1 MVTFALKTA
10 ARKPL
15 LVAIGAALATLCGAT
30 AGLMEAS
37 PALAAPAVPAS
48 GSASLSVN
56 FLARCKVSRTGPDD
70 PIVFPGQPG
79 RSHHHT
85 FFGNRRISAYS
96 TYKTLS
102 GGTTTCNRRADA
114 AAYWVPTLFL
124 HGKEVKPRDA
134 VVYYTLR
141 QHTRVR
147 PYPAGLKVIA
157 GNAHATR
164 PQSLHVTWWTCAV
177 PGVVRA
183 ASSAPRDCGKR
194 AILSHARL
202 TPRSP
207 LSVRRPRALQVG
219 IQLHVRFP
227 ECWDGRHLDS
237 ADHKSHMAYSRSGHC
252 PRSHPVLVPSL
263 ILIVTYPIRSGTDVE
278 LASGGQYSGHAD
290 FINAWKQA
298 TLDRIVRDCRMA
310 LPRCA
315 RR

>member
-1 MVTFALKTA
+1 MTRLFKSASG
-10 ARKPL
+10 KPL
-15 LVAIGAALATLCGAT
+15 LVAIGAALATSCGAT
-30 AGLMEAS
+30 ADTLEAS
-37 PALAAPAVPAS
+37 PALAAPSVPGS
-48 GSASLSVN
+48 RSASLSVN

-102 GGTTTCNRRADA
+102 GGTTTCNRKGDT

-124 HGKEVKPRDA
+124 HDREVKPRDA

-141 QHTRVR
+141 QHTPVR
-147 PYPAGLKVIA
+147 PYPAGLKMIA
-157 GNAHATR
+157 GDAHAIR
-164 PQSLHVTWWTCAV
+164 PQSLRVTWWTCAV
-177 PGVVRA
+177 PDVVRA
-183 ASSAPRDCGKR
+183 SSSAPRDCGKE

-202 TPRSP
+202 IPRSP
-207 LSVRRPRALQVG
+207 LHARRPGASQVG

-227 ECWDGRHLDS
+227 DCWDGRHLDS
-237 ADHKSHMAYSRSGHC
+237 ADHKSHMAYSRGGRC
-252 PRSHPVLVPSL
+252 ARTHPVLVPSL
-263 ILIVTYPIRSGTDVE
+263 ILIVTYPISSGTDVE

-290 FINAWKQA
+290 FINAWKQV
-298 TLDRIVRDCRMA
+298 TLNRIVHDCRMA